1 MQGKWS
7 EIGQVAIY
15 DFQLL
20 QSLLDMN
27 ILSIRVAVLLVILV
41 GFVINGNK
49 LFLIL
54 RSNKYSTCLYFCIFR
69 KSRL

>member
-27 ILSIRVAVLLVILV
+27 ILSIRVAVLLVILI

-54 RSNKYSTCLYFCIFR
+54 RSNKYSACFVFLHF
-69 KSRL
+69 